1 MDPAKDKTLQAAI
14 KSDRVMTLYQQSSGT
29 DHGVVGFEQGRS
41 RQFLVFPKPLKPFL
55 GQRIVGI
62 KYELID
68 DTPAPKKE
76 TVKKETAKPDE
87 PAPTLVERALPA
99 RTKGAGSESAKHAD
113 HQPPTVVSKAGST
126 KSEETAPAKE
136 EKRNLESRKTFSED
150 KVIKF
155 RTEPDKSPTA
165 EADEIK
171 KLKHQVREAM
181 DALEQGKQV
190 VAFNL
195 LKRILDADKSG

>member
-1 MDPAKDKTLQAAI
+1 M
-14 KSDRVMTLYQQSSGT
+14 
-29 DHGVVGFEQGRS
+29 
-41 RQFLVFPKPLKPFL
+41 
-55 GQRIVGI
+55 
-62 KYELID
+62 
-68 DTPAPKKE
+68 
-76 TVKKETAKPDE
+76 
-87 PAPTLVERALPA
+87 PA

-136 EKRNLESRKTFSED
+136 EKRNLESRKTVSED

-155 RTEPDKSPTA
+155 RTEPDKSPTV